1 MPLQTKSVITKAG
14 DRHRVTISTI
24 DNSVKAAPL
33 DPKVAAAIRG
43 EAMAEETAKKK
54 GKEENKQLEKK
65 EADRK
70 KKNRKSEQ
78 QQKKKTVATSKR
90 LAEESR
96 KQKV

>member
-1 MPLQTKSVITKAG
+1 MPLKTKSVMTKAG

-43 EAMAEETAKKK
+43 EAVAEETAKVK
-54 GKEENKQLEKK
+54 GKEENKRLDKQ

-70 KKNRKSEQ
+70 KKNRKAEQ
-78 QQKKKTVATSKR
+78 QQKKKAVKEGKKFADDSKKKK
-90 LAEESR
+90 A
-96 KQKV
+96 

>member
-33 DPKVAAAIRG
+33 DPKMAAVIRG
-43 EAMAEETAKKK
+43 ESIAEEANKKK
-54 GKEENKQLEKK
+54 GKEENKQLDRK

-70 KKNRKSEQ
+70 KKNKKSEQ
-78 QQKKKTVATSKR
+78 QQKKKAAAESKR
-90 LAEESR
+90 LAEENKNR
-96 KQKV
+96 RT